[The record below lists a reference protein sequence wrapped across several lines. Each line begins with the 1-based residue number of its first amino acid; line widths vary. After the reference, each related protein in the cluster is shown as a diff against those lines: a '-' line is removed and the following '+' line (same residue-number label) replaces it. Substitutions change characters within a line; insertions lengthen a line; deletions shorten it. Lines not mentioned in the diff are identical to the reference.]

1 MQHRG
6 VRTRVAEPDPV
17 EHQQPVAA
25 ARGHGRRRGSD
36 RGPRVSTSPIRSAHT
51 AARGIIIA
59 MKVAIMT
66 AMRICSR

>member
-1 MQHRG
+1 MQHRS
-6 VRTRVAEPDPV
+6 VRPRVAEPHAV
-17 EHQQPVAA
+17 EHHQPVAS
-25 ARGHGRRRGSD
+25 GRRHRRGGRAID
-36 RGPRVSTSPIRSAHT
+36 DRVSSTSTMRSAHT